1 MLCQLE
7 IPEFQMIVGYDL
19 IDQFKKDT
27 TNSQHLLKDIFYKL
41 MTSEKEIISQ
51 SLNSHKKK
59 LQSLCKWCLNKTI

>member
-1 MLCQLE
+1 
-7 IPEFQMIVGYDL
+7 MIVGYDL

-27 TNSQHLLKDIFYKL
+27 TNSQYLLKNIFYKL

-51 SLNSHKKK
+51 SLYSHKKK